1 MSFILS
7 EEIEKYVEVHSTP
20 ASSLLNELMEETCKR
35 TEYSNMLSGPVE
47 GRLLQMLIQ
56 VGGFKRVLEIG
67 TFTGYSALT
76 MAEALPLD
84 GELVT
89 CEIEEKF
96 AKIALEFFIKS
107 PQGRKIRLVMGPA
120 LQALKKYE
128 EAYFDMVFIDAD
140 KVSYIRYYEESLRIV
155 RKGGLIVADNAL
167 WKGSVLNPDDE
178 NSQAIADFNR
188 YVNQDF
194 RVDNCILTVRDGIH
208 LIRKKGLD

>member
-1 MSFILS
+1 MSFILP

>member
-1 MSFILS
+1 MSFILP

-120 LQALKKYE
+120 LQALRKYE

-208 LIRKKGLD
+208 LIRKKDID

>member
-1 MSFILS
+1 MSFILP

-20 ASSLLNELMEETCKR
+20 ASSLLNELMEETCRR

-155 RKGGLIVADNAL
+155 RKCGLIVADNAL
-167 WKGSVLNPDDE
+167 WKGNMLNPDDE

-208 LIRKKGLD
+208 LIRKKDID

>member
-1 MSFILS
+1 MSFILP

-120 LQALKKYE
+120 LQALRKYE

>member
-7 EEIEKYVEVHSTP
+7 EEIEKYVEAHSTP
-20 ASSLLNELMEETCKR
+20 GSSLLNELMEETCRR

-120 LQALKKYE
+120 LQALRKYE

-155 RKGGLIVADNAL
+155 RKCGLIVADNAL

-208 LIRKKGLD
+208 LIRKKDID